1 MPAEKIRMPRKAK
14 NSKKNVGKKKEKKD
28 NDWERIKNTYGVKK

>member
-1 MPAEKIRMPRKAK
+1 MLQIKKKKGKAK
-14 NSKKNVGKKKEKKD
+14 NSKKNVSKKTGKKD